1 MINNKTTTAL
11 QLIKRLAAWLFA
23 QTNTVVYAHP
33 VKRDTHLNSSEAI
46 HNWLETID
54 RSNSLK
60 QGDTQAEGGGASVGN
75 LE

>member
-11 QLIKRLAAWLFA
+11 QLVKRLAAWLFA
-23 QTNTVVYAHP
+23 QTNTVVYACP
-33 VKRDTHLNSSEAI
+33 VKRDVHLNSTEAI

-54 RSNSLK
+54 RPSTLK
-60 QGDTQAEGGGASVGN
+60 QGDTEAKGGGASLGN